1 MQQQQTQQQLQE
13 NTGVPYTQPDYT
25 NRRQSS
31 TESQVLQTRRYLTPG
46 VLKIFIF

>member
-13 NTGVPYTQPDYT
+13 NTGVPHTQPDYT

-31 TESQVLQTRRYLTPG
+31 TESQVLQTRGCLVISPPG
-46 VLKIFIF
+46 C